1 MALKFK
7 RGIKWV
13 VASLA
18 VVAIGGGCFIAGL
31 ITGHRSEQTLMSSAD
46 TAFILR
52 VLRRLEANDVPA
64 AKNELF
70 SMMESK
76 VLIHWSA
83 SQTGILDY
91 PEGSAPIDVELIRR
105 AMMSRAALLQDPDIA
120 AYREAERRSQTHFP
134 AVDSTLQEVEKRYL
148 ARR

>member
-1 MALKFK
+1 MAPNFK

-13 VASLA
+13 VAGFVLI
-18 VVAIGGGCFIAGL
+18 AIGGGCFVGGL
-31 ITGHRSEQTLMSSAD
+31 LAGHRSEQTLMSSAD
-46 TAFILR
+46 TASILR
-52 VLRRLEANDVPA
+52 ALRRLEANDVPA

-105 AMMSRAALLQDPDIA
+105 AMMSRAALLKDPDIA
-120 AYREAERRSQTHFP
+120 AHREAVRRSQAHFS
-134 AVDSTLQEVEKRYL
+134 AMDSTLQEVERRYL
-148 ARR
+148 AQR